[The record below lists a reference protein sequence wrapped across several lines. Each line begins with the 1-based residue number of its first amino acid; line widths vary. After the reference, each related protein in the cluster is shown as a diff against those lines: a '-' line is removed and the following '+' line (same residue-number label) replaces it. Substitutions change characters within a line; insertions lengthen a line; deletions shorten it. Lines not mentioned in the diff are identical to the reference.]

1 MSKSIDEVFNEKY
14 PQLAKQL
21 EELGITDTDKLVE
34 RFQSN
39 GKYLNEVLEYDLK
52 DNEKIRS
59 IAESNS
65 PIKDKSQ
72 TVIINKKDEE
82 TDWKGLGIGIVI
94 MLILAWFFLFK
105 PALGM

>member
-59 IAESNS
+59 IAENHS
-65 PIKDKSQ
+65 KQ
-72 TVIINKKDEE
+72 KKEE
-82 TDWKGLGIGIVI
+82 PQAVSLSIHDQDTDWKGMGIGIVI
-94 MLILAWFFLFK
+94 MLILSWFFLFK
-105 PALGM
+105 PA

>member
-1 MSKSIDEVFNEKY
+1 MAKIDEVFNEKY

-59 IAESNS
+59 IAESFN
-65 PIKDKSQ
+65 KHKGA
-72 TVIINKKDEE
+72 TVIKTEE
-82 TDWKGLGIGIVI
+82 TVASKDWVI
-94 MLILAWFFLFK
+94 AMIIFFSVLAFIYLITVFNPF
-105 PALGM
+105 

>member
-1 MSKSIDEVFNEKY
+1 MAKIDEVFNEKY

-59 IAESNS
+59 IAEEAPTEA
-65 PIKDKSQ
+65 PIREIDIASFD
-72 TVIINKKDEE
+72 DEIE
-82 TDWKGLGIGIVI
+82 DVKGKTLIGIFWFVLFTI
-94 MLILAWFFLFK
+94 VVCFLYILF
-105 PALGM
+105 G